1 MVSYLSFSKYVS
13 DQRVEKENKK
23 ETGKKKQSLFLS
35 GEEMKYFTWDKIR
48 PITDTA
54 SFNNRENWIYCHLS
68 GGCNHSLR
76 LTDRKPLS
84 FAPLLFIFL
93 SISFILFSSLPS
105 SLSLSVSLSL
115 WRVACQSYST
125 NITFSFP
132 MHSAIVQLDRI
143 ALCSSDVFFI
153 FLCSCF
159 FFWRVCHLASIT
171 VANKYSAYP
180 HRVLS
185 QQKTQRKCS
194 HRTDDCAISRRRLQ
208 GKGMVEK

>member
-1 MVSYLSFSKYVS
+1 
-13 DQRVEKENKK
+13 
-23 ETGKKKQSLFLS
+23 
-35 GEEMKYFTWDKIR
+35 MKYFTWDKIR

-54 SFNNRENWIYCHLS
+54 SFNNWENWIYCHLS

-84 FAPLLFIFL
+84 FSPLPFIFL
-93 SISFILFSSLPS
+93 SLSFSFSHSPHPSLFP
-105 SLSLSVSLSL
+105 SLSL
-115 WRVACQSYST
+115 WLVACQSYST
-125 NITFSFP
+125 NITFSFSY
-132 MHSAIVQLDRI
+132 SATVQLDRI

-159 FFWRVCHLASIT
+159 FFRRVCHLASIT

-180 HRVLS
+180 LRVLS
-185 QQKTQRKCS
+185 QQKTQRRCS
-194 HRTDDCAISRRRLQ
+194 HRTDDCAIPRRRLQ